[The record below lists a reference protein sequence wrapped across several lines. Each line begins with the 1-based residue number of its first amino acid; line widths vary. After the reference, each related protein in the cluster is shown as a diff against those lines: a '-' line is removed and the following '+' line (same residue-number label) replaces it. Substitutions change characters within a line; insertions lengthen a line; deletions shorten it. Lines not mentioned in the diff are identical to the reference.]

1 MSVSLLQKKGSKE
14 LSERGFSPAQALR
27 FKAAKATEFKSILDC
42 EAVRVMSLKESDQV
56 KRSMPDRIIPSRYV
70 LTENKWRNR
79 RNYSTE
85 SPLGSS
91 WSQRSRCYFG

>member
-14 LSERGFSPAQALR
+14 LSERGFSPAQARR

-56 KRSMPDRIIPSRYV
+56 KRSMPDKIIPSRYV
-70 LTENKWRNR
+70 LTEKNEKSENLLERK
-79 RNYSTE
+79 
-85 SPLGSS
+85 PVG
-91 WSQRSRCYFG
+91 

>member
-70 LTENKWRNR
+70 LTEKNEKSENR
-79 RNYSTE
+79 LERK
-85 SPLGSS
+85 PAG
-91 WSQRSRCYFG
+91 